1 MISMT
6 HRVPIMLAAALS
18 LLAGTAQAESGSF
31 AALNGTWSGGTLTM
45 ASGTQNQLRCRANY
59 APGQLRLNIRCAS
72 DNYNFDLRSDVTSRN
87 GQISGEWIEA
97 THNASGT
104 VTGRASG
111 ERIQAHARG
120 DAFSVELSLT
130 TRGNRQSVA
139 IRPQGTEVQQVS
151 LALTQPALGEVRSAV
166 SFAHVLAENLR

>member
-6 HRVPIMLAAALS
+6 HRVPIVLASALS
-18 LLAGTAQAESGSF
+18 LLAGAAQAESGPF
-31 AALNGTWSGGTLTM
+31 TALNGTWSGGGTLTT
-45 ASGTQNQLRCRANY
+45 ASGTQDRLRCRASY
-59 APGQLRLNIRCAS
+59 TPGQGGEQLRLNIRCAS
-72 DNYNFDLRSDVTSRN
+72 DNYNFDLSSDVTSRN

-97 THNASGT
+97 SRNASGT

-111 ERIQAHARG
+111 ERVQAHARG
-120 DAFSVELSLT
+120 DVFSADLSLT

-151 LALTQPALGEVRSAV
+151 LALSR
-166 SFAHVLAENLR
+166 R